1 MLYYFVFLNLAIQ
14 GMKYNPSSQKRTVF
28 YRTRNLIFQPMLLG
42 ASNFLLVSLLLPL
55 PAWLSAVR
63 QWHLFCSI
71 LPAVACIF
79 YLSHLHYF
87 RPSGKRYQKIWD
99 PPKYITHQKQNRK
112 WKIFQV
118 EAISVSDIEKETR
131 TNPKNAI
138 PSGNIP
144 PKILKLSSDTTATA
158 LQELFNESL

>member
-42 ASNFLLVSLLLPL
+42 ASNFLLASLLLPL
-55 PAWLSAVR
+55 PAWLSAVH

-87 RPSGKRYQKIWD
+87 RPSGKRYQKVWD

-112 WKIFQV
+112 WKIFQ
-118 EAISVSDIEKETR
+118 IWSNKCIWYWKGDQNKPQKCNTFRQYSS
-131 TNPKNAI
+131 KN
-138 PSGNIP
+138 
-144 PKILKLSSDTTATA
+144 T
-158 LQELFNESL
+158 